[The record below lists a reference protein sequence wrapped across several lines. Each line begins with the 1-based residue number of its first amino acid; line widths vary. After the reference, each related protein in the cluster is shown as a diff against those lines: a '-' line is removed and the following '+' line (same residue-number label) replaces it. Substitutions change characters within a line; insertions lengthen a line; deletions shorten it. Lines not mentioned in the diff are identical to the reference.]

1 MQGFLRSKNHQKHTF
16 YRVFCVFRFPSNFDG
31 FLIAYSKMLRKQHV
45 LLCFSGPEATVP
57 CLFFRCFC
65 MFAFQKCVENI
76 AFSCVFHVSSAP
88 PQTFVFSHPLRLEF
102 MCFFKT
108 LQKHRVF
115 TRFFNLDA
123 NLVRFF
129 CGRFEPR
136 GPPGLPKRAFQR
148 RSVPPGLQNRMFWMH
163 LVLSDGPKRAFR
175 KRSEPPDLPKRV
187 FRRC

>member
-1 MQGFLRSKNHQKHTF
+1 MLIRTCCENNAF
-16 YRVFCVFRFPSNFDG
+16 YSVFRAPRLLFRVCFFVVFACSLFKNVLKTSRFHAFFTFP
-31 FLIAYSKMLRKQHV
+31 RPRHR
-45 LLCFSGPEATVP
+45 P
-57 CLFFRCFC
+57 
-65 MFAFQKCVENI
+65 
-76 AFSCVFHVSSAP
+76 
-88 PQTFVFSHPLRLEF
+88 FVFSRPLRLVF
-102 MCFFKT
+102 MGFFKT

-187 FRRC
+187 FRRR